1 MANLHLCGRGH
12 KITSWCRGSP
22 NLHPGGRPGSQN
34 CPFLIIPSSSA
45 GAMYPPVSHIGHKM
59 VLWQLVHL
67 VGGSSYITILC
78 HRMSF
83 FSSSVHLS
91 ALVTFVELNSTLLC
105 SAAPGGV
112 WFLPAPP
119 PRTDVN
125 CESSCYIT
133 PQIAVTWGV
142 EQHRPRQSRF
152 NYLPAEPQTLRY
164 RHPPDNFCQILLAR
178 QEALDGEGQ
187 WSRGR
192 RLRRSKSSGI
202 TSATAQNEN
211 IFQSSVSFL
220 NG

>member
-45 GAMYPPVSHIGHKM
+45 GAMYPPASHIGHKM

-119 PRTDVN
+119 PRTDV
-125 CESSCYIT
+125 S
-133 PQIAVTWGV
+133 
-142 EQHRPRQSRF
+142 PRAISLPRSR
-152 NYLPAEPQTLRY
+152 LP
-164 RHPPDNFCQILLAR
+164 
-178 QEALDGEGQ
+178 GG
-187 WSRGR
+187 
-192 RLRRSKSSGI
+192 
-202 TSATAQNEN
+202 
-211 IFQSSVSFL
+211 
-220 NG
+220 